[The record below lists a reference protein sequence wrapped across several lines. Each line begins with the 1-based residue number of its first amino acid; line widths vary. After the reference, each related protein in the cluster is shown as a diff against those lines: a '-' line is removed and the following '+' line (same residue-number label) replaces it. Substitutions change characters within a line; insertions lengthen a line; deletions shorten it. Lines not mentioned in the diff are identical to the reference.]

1 MTRVAIAAG
10 GTGGHVF
17 PALAVAEVL
26 RERGVEVHFLGTAA
40 GLEARAVPG
49 AGFPLTTLD
58 VSGVRRAGWRR
69 RLTLPLAL
77 ARSVAAAWRALG
89 AIGPTA
95 VLGMGG
101 YASAPAGIAAR
112 LRGARLV
119 VHEQNAVPGLTNRLL
134 APLARRVLA
143 GFPEAALRLGR
154 RAETVGIPVRR
165 SLLGLPRPNERLAG
179 RGGPLR
185 VLVFGGSQGARFLN
199 ETVPAGLL
207 RASQAGVALE
217 VRHQSGGPMRDQVA
231 AAYAEAPFDAWV
243 EAFIEDM
250 AEAYTWCDVAFCRAG
265 AGTVA
270 ELAAVG
276 VPAVLVPYPY
286 AVDDHQRRNAQA
298 LASRDAARIIDQGSM
313 DAGGVSD
320 WLRGELGDRARLAE
334 MGEAARGWALPD
346 AAEAVAAAC
355 LGERHA
361 RA

>member
-1 MTRVAIAAG
+1 MSRVAIAAG

-17 PALAVAEVL
+17 PALAVAEAL
-26 RERGVEVHFLGTAA
+26 RERGVEVHFLGTAS
-40 GLEARAVPG
+40 GLEARAVPA

-58 VSGVRRAGWRR
+58 VAGVRRSGWRR
-69 RLTLPLAL
+69 RLGLPLAL

-89 AIGPTA
+89 SIRPTA

-101 YASAPAGIAAR
+101 YASAPAGLAAR
-112 LRGARLV
+112 LRGVRLV

-134 APLARRVLA
+134 APLARPALA
-143 GFPEAALRLGR
+143 GFPEAAARLGR

-165 SLLGLPRPNERLAG
+165 SLRDLPEPGERLGG
-179 RGGPLR
+179 RRGPLR

-199 ETVPAGLL
+199 ETVPAGLR
-207 RASQAGVALE
+207 RAAQEGLDLE

-231 AAYAEAPFDAWV
+231 AAYAEAPFSAQV
-243 EAFIEDM
+243 ETFIEDM

-298 LASRDAARIIDQGSM
+298 LAERGAAVVADQG
-313 DAGGVSD
+313 DADPGGVAGL
-320 WLRGELGDRARLAE
+320 LRGSLGDRERLAE
-334 MGEAARGWALPD
+334 MGEAARGWARPD

-355 LGERHA
+355 LGETHA